1 VIPGTIAVTAGR
13 TNCAPEFRTKS
24 ITSKTKKF
32 RDTRE
37 YRTPIIPAT
46 AAWTKVTG
54 KHHISPI
61 ETVKIDAGN
70 GSNEYRG
77 KENSRDSD
85 SHFERVAG
93 QLEDIPYRSYIEDE
107 VA

>member
-1 VIPGTIAVTAGR
+1 M
-13 TNCAPEFRTKS
+13 
-24 ITSKTKKF
+24 
-32 RDTRE
+32 
-37 YRTPIIPAT
+37 PIIPAT
-46 AAWTKVTG
+46 AAWTRLLASIFST
-54 KHHISPI
+54 I
-61 ETVKIDAGN
+61 EPVKIDAGN
-70 GSNEYRG
+70 GANEYRG